1 MNTREFVR
9 SLFERGKE
17 KGMEDMEVFI
27 QAKKKLSIKVFKG
40 DIDDYNISDENGL
53 SFRGIF
59 NGKMGYSYTEKI
71 DESSIDML
79 IKKVLDNAK
88 VIDSDDEEYIFE
100 GSKEYKEFNGFNE
113 GLEKISNEEKVSFAK
128 LMEEEALKAD
138 EKVKAVDYCV
148 FGEEKVHNLMINT
161 KGLDL
166 EDKSNLAYAYVSVM
180 LKEEDD
186 VKTAWRY
193 VVSNDF
199 DDFDAKALALNAV
212 KEGSQLLGATSI
224 KSDNYPIILRNDAA
238 ANLLEAYSSIFSAE
252 NVQKGL
258 SKLKGKIDE
267 KIANDI
273 ISLVDDPFMEGG
285 VASKSFDGEGV
296 ATESKKIIEDGRLK
310 TYLYNLKAA
319 KKDGVKST
327 GNGYKGSYKSPVSIA
342 PSNMYIEKGKT
353 SFEDMVSNMEEGLMV
368 IDLQGLHSGVD
379 AVSGDFSLS
388 AYGFLIEKGK
398 ISRPVNQ
405 ITVAGNFYDMLENIE
420 AVGTDLKFGL
430 PSGAYIGSPSLKIK
444 ELSVSGE

>member
-1 MNTREFVR
+1 MNTREFIR

-53 SFRGIF
+53 SFRGVF

-79 IKKVLDNAK
+79 IKEVLDNAK

-138 EKVKAVDYCV
+138 EKVEAVDYCV

-353 SFEDMVSNMEEGLMV
+353 SFEDMVSNMEEGLMI